1 MGLKHEFRRM
11 LWKIGYDITRFNP
24 ASNSFARRRKLL
36 ESYGIDVILD
46 VGANTGQFAQQ
57 MRTDLGYSGR
67 IVSFEPLSSEFE
79 QLSKNAKRD
88 QKWEVINC
96 GLGEADSTMEI
107 NIAGNSGSSSLLKML
122 PAHIK
127 AAPESGYVARE
138 LIKIKSLDSII
149 DNLCMKNDN
158 IYLKI
163 DTQGYESK
171 VIKGAEASLA
181 RIGSIHLEMSLTPLY
196 EEEMLFGEMHT
207 LLSEKGYCLVS
218 IETGFSN
225 PITGQLL
232 QVDGIYHRN

>member
-1 MGLKHEFRRM
+1 M
-11 LWKIGYDITRFNP
+11 
-24 ASNSFARRRKLL
+24 